1 MGITRSLNYMKTIC
15 NNKIEISVKEHGAEL
30 ASIRHEGREYL
41 WQADEAFWKRHS
53 PVLFPIVG
61 AVWNGKFRSHG
72 IAYKMGQH
80 GFARDMDFSLIAHSD
95 NELRYELVSNEET
108 LKKYPYP
115 FRLEIGYRLM
125 DNKVRVMWH
134 VENKGSETMAFQ
146 IGAHP
151 AFFWP
156 LLDNDV
162 IEGGVAAMEKPLTAT
177 DNRGFF
183 KIESTAKSM
192 PISVITEGGCVG
204 RESEIC
210 LDEDGYLPLDINTF
224 NNDAL
229 IFENSQVTKVTLCD
243 NDRKPYL
250 SLEFTSPLVGLWSPP
265 KKRAPFVCIE
275 PWYGRTDAVGFS
287 GSYEEKAWMQ
297 TLAPGGCFDAYY
309 DIIIEE

>member
-1 MGITRSLNYMKTIC
+1 MKTIS
-15 NNKIEISVKEHGAEL
+15 NKKITISVKDHGAEL
-30 ASIRHEGREYL
+30 ASIKHNGREYL

-61 AVWNGKFRSHG
+61 AVWNGEFRSHG
-72 IAYKMGQH
+72 NAYKMGQH
-80 GFARDMDFSLIAHSD
+80 GFARDMDFTLVSQTE
-95 NELRYELVSNEET
+95 NELRYELVSTEET
-108 LKKYPYP
+108 IKKYPYP
-115 FRLEIGYRLM
+115 FRLEIGYKLI
-125 DNKVRVMWH
+125 DNKVRVLWH
-134 VENKGSETMAFQ
+134 VENTGNETMVFQ

-156 LLDNDV
+156 MLTNED
-162 IEGGVAAMEKPLTAT
+162 IEGGVATMEKPLTDA
-177 DNRGFF
+177 DDRGFF
-183 KIESTAKSM
+183 KIESTAKTM

-204 RESEIC
+204 KESEIS
-210 LDEDGYLPLDINTF
+210 LEEEGYLPLNVNTF

-243 NDRKPYL
+243 KAKNPYL

-287 GSYEEKAWMQ
+287 GCYEEKPWMQ
-297 TLAPGGCFDAYY
+297 TLEPGKSFDVSY
-309 DIIIEE
+309 DIIIE

>member
-1 MGITRSLNYMKTIC
+1 MKTIS
-15 NNKIEISVKEHGAEL
+15 NKKITISVKDHGAEL
-30 ASIRHEGREYL
+30 ASIKHNGREYL

-61 AVWNGKFRSHG
+61 AVWNGEYRSHG
-72 IAYKMGQH
+72 NAYKMGQH
-80 GFARDMDFSLIAHSD
+80 GFARDMDFTLIAQTED
-95 NELRYELVSNEET
+95 ELRYELVSTEET
-108 LKKYPYP
+108 IKKYPYP
-115 FRLEIGYRLM
+115 FRLEIGYKLI
-125 DNKVRVMWH
+125 DNKVRVLWH
-134 VENKGSETMAFQ
+134 VENTGNETMAFQ

-156 LLDNDV
+156 MLSNDD
-162 IEGGVAAMEKPLTAT
+162 IEGGVETMEKPLADA

-183 KIESTAKSM
+183 KIESTAKTM

-204 RESEIC
+204 KVSEIS
-210 LDEDGYLPLDINTF
+210 LDEEGYLPLDINTF

-229 IFENSQVTKVTLCD
+229 IFENSQVTKVSLCD
-243 NDRKPYL
+243 NDKSAYL

-287 GSYEEKAWMQ
+287 GCYEEKPWMQ
-297 TLAPGGCFDAYY
+297 TLEPGKCFDASY
-309 DIIIEE
+309 DIIIEK